1 MNSGKVLV
9 TGSAGLIG
17 SAVLRELRAHGY
29 QVTPVDRSQQHQEDT
44 RLVDMQDLGQ
54 VLGVMHGQD
63 AVVHLAAIPAPGHHP
78 AEVVFRNNVM
88 STFNVLEAATL
99 LNVRNLVLA
108 SSISALGLAY
118 RHRDFNPLRIPVDE
132 THPLLSQDCY
142 GLSKMVGE
150 ELAEGYVRRTP
161 ELAVT
166 SLRFT
171 WVLDEENAQVARNAR
186 KQGEESN
193 GGAFWTWVDVRD
205 AASAC
210 RLALERNQPGHEAC
224 YIAAP
229 EIFPAT
235 AIETLLARHFPGD
248 YPVAPHIRGSV
259 SPVDCSKARRLLGWQ
274 ARWNLDGS
282 ERS

>member
-9 TGSAGLIG
+9 TGSAGRVG
-17 SAVLRELRAHGY
+17 RAVVPELREHGY
-29 QVTPVDRSQQHQEDT
+29 QVTPVDHLRNADDT
-44 RLVDMQDLGQ
+44 QVVDLEDLGQ
-54 VLGVMHGQD
+54 VTGVMRGHD
-63 AVVHLAAIPAPGHHP
+63 AVVHMAAIASPRYHP
-78 AEVVFRNNVM
+78 PEVVFRNNVM

-99 LNVRNLVLA
+99 LGVHNLVLA

-142 GLSKMVGE
+142 GLSKTVGE

-171 WVLDEENAQVARNAR
+171 WVLDEENPQVARNAR

-210 RLALERNQPGHEAC
+210 RLSLEHSLPGHEAI

-235 AIETLLARHFPGD
+235 AIETLLARQFPGD

-259 SPVDCSKARRLLGWQ
+259 SPVDCSKAQRLLGWQ

-282 ERS
+282 ERP